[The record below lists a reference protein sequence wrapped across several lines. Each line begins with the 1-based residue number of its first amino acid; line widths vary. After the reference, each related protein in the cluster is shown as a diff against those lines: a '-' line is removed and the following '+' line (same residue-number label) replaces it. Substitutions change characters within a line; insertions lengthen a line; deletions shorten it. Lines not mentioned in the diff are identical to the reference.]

1 MHCVTF
7 NITEMIQII
16 KDQFLLF
23 AKVTF
28 LLLVPV
34 LK

>member
-7 NITEMIQII
+7 NIPEIIRII

-28 LLLVPV
+28 LLFTRAT
-34 LK
+34 